1 MALVAF
7 LFGVAGRPE
16 LKGSGLRALL
26 GELGLSDDA
35 ARALLSRMHRGGQLT
50 AERHGRETTYRLT
63 GSFARGFEHIRQQAS
78 ARSPAWD
85 GWFHTVLYRVPEE
98 SRSFRDALRRT
109 AVMSG
114 YGILQP
120 GILVAPRD
128 YRDQLT
134 AQLAGKPDQSHI
146 LFGRLAMDNGDAARV
161 VTTAWR
167 LDEVAEI
174 FDSHIARIERCL
186 SLEPPQ
192 NGPEELRALRDNS
205 GAGAVR
211 DAVRTVGARRAPSH
225 RLAGPDASPTDH
237 PVLAEIRNH
246 RESLRRIPAVDDTS
260 RPSRAP

>member
-16 LKGSGLRALL
+16 LTGSGLRALL

-78 ARSPAWD
+78 AGPPAWD

-120 GILVAPRD
+120 GILVAPSD

-134 AQLAGKPDQSHI
+134 AQLADKPDQSHI

-192 NGPEELRALRDNS
+192 NGPEELRLFATTVAPALS
-205 GAGAVR
+205 A
-211 DAVRTVGARRAPSH
+211 TLYEPSVPAE
-225 RLAGPDASPTDH
+225 LLPTDW
-237 PVLAEIRNH
+237 PGPT
-246 RESLRRIPAVDDTS
+246 LRRLITQCSQRFGTTVSLYVGS
-260 RPSRAP
+260 RL